1 MEESFRKIIEAIGED
16 PNREGLVR
24 TPERAAKAFEFLTQG
39 YRENID
45 ELINQAVFTS
55 DTDEMV
61 IVRNIEL
68 YSLCEHHLLPFI
80 GKCHVAYLPAGKVL
94 GLSKIARIVDFFA
107 RRLQIQEVLTKQ
119 IAECVNNAI
128 EGKGVGVIIEAQHMC
143 MMMRGVEKQNS
154 VMTTSCML
162 GHFRSQMETR
172 NEEIDPAH
180 SHLDIMLRFARVNG
194 ANLDK
199 VRAGHGLPTTRAWV
213 AWVDWVAMNQSW
225 YAAIA
230 ATKVASESQSPRLYS
245 KLLPALRKKY
255 KFKELD
261 IEHFWLHSEVDV
273 AHGGDAFRLLEKHC
287 TTRAMKEEAIHW
299 AREGARMRWFHF
311 DGIYLHY
318 EMGYSLT

>member
-1 MEESFRKIIEAIGED
+1 MEESFRQIIEAIGED
-16 PNREGLVR
+16 PDREGLVR

-94 GLSKIARIVDFFA
+94 GLSKIARIVDYFA

-119 IAECVNNAI
+119 IADCVNNAI

-172 NEEIDPAH
+172 NEF
-180 SHLDIMLRFARVNG
+180 LRLA
-194 ANLDK
+194 K
-199 VRAGHGLPTTRAWV
+199 P
-213 AWVDWVAMNQSW
+213 
-225 YAAIA
+225 
-230 ATKVASESQSPRLYS
+230 
-245 KLLPALRKKY
+245 
-255 KFKELD
+255 
-261 IEHFWLHSEVDV
+261 
-273 AHGGDAFRLLEKHC
+273 
-287 TTRAMKEEAIHW
+287 
-299 AREGARMRWFHF
+299 
-311 DGIYLHY
+311 
-318 EMGYSLT
+318 